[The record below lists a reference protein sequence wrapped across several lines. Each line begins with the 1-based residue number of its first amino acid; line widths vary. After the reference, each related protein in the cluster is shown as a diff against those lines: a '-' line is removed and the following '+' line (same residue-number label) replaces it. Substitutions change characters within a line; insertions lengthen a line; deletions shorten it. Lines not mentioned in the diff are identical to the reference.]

1 MSGLI
6 VVARER
12 VARVRLTRTQVATA
26 LVAAIVVVTMILHV
40 AWLVRFRR
48 ADIVEWDEAGY
59 MQFSLSNF
67 DALHDQGLWTFA
79 KTVAGRET
87 FGPLFPF
94 VVSLGYPITGRTVF
108 GGLLVMPL
116 IVRASVLVAASL
128 VLTRAY
134 FPYRYGALFELEG
147 HVAWI
152 TLLRNFVLVALAV
165 YLTASL
171 RPSGSGRRW

>member
-59 MQFSLSNF
+59 MQFSLSNY
-67 DALHDQGLWTFA
+67 DGPSVRGRLRR
-79 KTVAGRET
+79 AGAT
-87 FGPLFPF
+87 
-94 VVSLGYPITGRTVF
+94 T
-108 GGLLVMPL
+108 
-116 IVRASVLVAASL
+116 
-128 VLTRAY
+128 
-134 FPYRYGALFELEG
+134 
-147 HVAWI
+147 
-152 TLLRNFVLVALAV
+152 
-165 YLTASL
+165 
-171 RPSGSGRRW
+171 